1 MPTNHFKLLGSTN
14 PVSDSLGVM
23 TQAIGFPLRDV
34 EGGET
39 EVLFSTSLLAESL
52 VDQNPT
58 GLGVA
63 LQVTL
68 GDAQTTEFFDLD
80 TLGNITVLVTD
91 EYAVRAKFTVGRT
104 GVAGESQIYTRLLI
118 NGVQQGASS
127 HTIIDNPRIE
137 IPFDFEANGN
147 LTAGDILTFE
157 IIRDTDGDDSGGLTA
172 GIPDVVGWNSSPSAR
187 VLFSRS
193 TAVSP

>member
-14 PVSDSLGVM
+14 PVSQSLGVM

-52 VDQNPT
+52 VDQSPT

-63 LQVTL
+63 LQITL
-68 GDAQTTEFFDLD
+68 GDAQTTDDFDLD
-80 TLGNITVLVTD
+80 ALGNITVLVTD
-91 EYAVRAKFTVGRT
+91 EYALRAKFTIGRA
-104 GVAGESQIYTRLLI
+104 GAAGESQLYTRLLI
-118 NGVQQGASS
+118 NGTQAGASS
-127 HTIIDNPRIE
+127 HSIVDNSRIE
-137 IPFDFEANGN
+137 IPFDFEANGF

-172 GIPDVVGWNSSPSAR
+172 GIPDVVGWNPSPSAR